1 MDRRSFVAAG
11 LAAGATAVS
20 MTASGSQA
28 KAAGRSRTSKKGG
41 FKLKYA
47 PKINAFK
54 MHAGNDPIDNIKFIA
69 DQGFR
74 AIFDN
79 GLMKRPLAEAK
90 AIVKELDRQG
100 MDLGPFVLYSDNKVK
115 NFVSA
120 DPQVRKGLV
129 DTMKKGVE
137 FAKSINAKWALV
149 VPGPFNPGLEPAY
162 QTANVVENLRY
173 CAEVLEPS
181 GLVMVLE
188 PLNPWKNHPGLF
200 LTSIP
205 QTYQICRAVNS
216 PSIKMVNDLYHQQ
229 ITEGNLI
236 PNIDMAWSEIASFHL
251 GDNPGRKEPTTGE
264 INYKNIFKHLYNKG
278 YDGVLCMEHGQSIS
292 GKEGEMAVINAYR
305 ECDDFQV

>member
-1 MDRRSFVAAG
+1 MDSRSFVAAG

-137 FAKSINAKWALV
+137 FA
-149 VPGPFNPGLEPAY
+149 
-162 QTANVVENLRY
+162 
-173 CAEVLEPS
+173 
-181 GLVMVLE
+181 
-188 PLNPWKNHPGLF
+188 
-200 LTSIP
+200 
-205 QTYQICRAVNS
+205 
-216 PSIKMVNDLYHQQ
+216 
-229 ITEGNLI
+229 
-236 PNIDMAWSEIASFHL
+236 
-251 GDNPGRKEPTTGE
+251 
-264 INYKNIFKHLYNKG
+264 
-278 YDGVLCMEHGQSIS
+278 
-292 GKEGEMAVINAYR
+292 
-305 ECDDFQV
+305 